1 MKTLK
6 TLLGLG
12 VVIAGFYVLWMM
24 IPPYFSN
31 YQFQDAVDSEARLA
45 SYNHRKSEDEIRE
58 TIYKQAVELGLP
70 IKQEQIK
77 VQRDGGTVSIST
89 EYQVHVPLPVY
100 PLDLKFQVASKNK
113 RL

>member
-6 TLLGLG
+6 TLFGLG
-12 VVIAGFYVLWMM
+12 VVVAGFYILWMLM
-24 IPPYFSN
+24 PPYFNN
-31 YQFQDAVDSEARLA
+31 YQFQDAVDSEAKLA
-45 SYNHRKSEDEIRE
+45 SYNPRKSEDEIRE
-58 TIYKQAVELGLP
+58 TIYKRAVELELP
-70 IKQEQIK
+70 IRQDQIR
-77 VQRDGGTVSIST
+77 VQRDGATVTIST